1 MSDGYT
7 KGQQLNEQKH
17 ASASGIK
24 TPVQRF
30 LRHKLSN
37 IVKFEGDLEEKK
49 ANLALLLSDLHEEQ
63 EENTPEQSTSSCGQ

>member
-7 KGQQLNEQKH
+7 KGQQLNEQKF

-24 TPVQRF
+24 TPVPRF

-37 IVKFEGDLEEKK
+37 IVKLQGDLEEKE
-49 ANLALLLSDLHEEQ
+49 ANLAVLSDLHEAQ
-63 EENTPEQSTSSCGQ
+63 IHTNS